1 MLDLPQIDKVLKEV
15 APKYKVK
22 NISIFGS
29 YADGTAVDTSDL
41 DLLVEFFAPDV
52 SLLTLIDLKY
62 SIEDRLNINVDVI
75 HAPIDKD
82 ALIKPQKV
90 VKVYGQ

>member
-15 APKYKVK
+15 APMYKVK

-29 YADGTAVDTSDL
+29 YADGTAAENSDL

-52 SLLTLIDLKY
+52 SLLTLLDLKY
-62 SIEDRLNINVDVI
+62 CIEDRLNINVDVI
-75 HAPIDKD
+75 HAPVGKD
-82 ALIKPQKV
+82 ALIKPKKV